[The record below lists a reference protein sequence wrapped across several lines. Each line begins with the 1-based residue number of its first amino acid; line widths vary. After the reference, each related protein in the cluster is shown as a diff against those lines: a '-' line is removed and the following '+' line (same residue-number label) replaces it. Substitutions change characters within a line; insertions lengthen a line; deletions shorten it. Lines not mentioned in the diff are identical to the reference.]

1 MEKFKTLLWI
11 LLALVTVVGTAFTVD
26 HRYAKEAAVIQVS
39 ERLDLKIIGDLINQL
54 RQEIFQ
60 IEDRAYA
67 QMRELTRDERRQIE
81 EKTLEL
87 QELEERRRLIRGK

>member
-11 LLALVTVVGTAFTVD
+11 LLALATVVGTAFTVD
-26 HRYAKEAAVIQVS
+26 HRYAKGSDVIQVS

-67 QMRELTRDERRQIE
+67 QMRELTRDERRQID
-81 EKTLEL
+81 EKKLEL
-87 QELEERRRLIRGK
+87 QELEERRRIIREN